1 MLDPMNAARELLA
14 RLEPA
19 QAQAIKQPTLQ
30 QIDSAVAEGIKAAH
44 EFESAARQQ
53 TRIDPRVRFAR

>member
-1 MLDPMNAARELLA
+1 MSEPVKAALVLLA
-14 RLEPA
+14 RLDPA
-19 QAQAIKQPTLQ
+19 QAQAIKPPTPE
-30 QIDSAVAEGIKAAH
+30 QIDSAVAEGNKAAH